1 MQWHLSKLECSQ
13 VVCKYPRKEHSGNRC
28 AKAWRSEGMPGLFKD
43 KQESGSG
50 WSRERGR
57 GVGRRI
63 EEANAV
69 RHSRWEAEGRRDVT
83 RNTIAEASS

>member
-1 MQWHLSKLECSQ
+1 
-13 VVCKYPRKEHSGNRC
+13 
-28 AKAWRSEGMPGLFKD
+28 MPGLFKD